1 MPFKLIKDHKWFF
14 VDKIIIY
21 ARNYDFIPFRH
32 FLLLSDYS
40 FCFILNI
47 DCVWLHRFENFPPPE
62 RAYFHISPHTWGNLT
77 CGSWALDF
85 VRWERLC
92 ARAHENTIKREQAN
106 EWASSIVVHTNN
118 EKDMTVIC
126 EGGYIASSYLL
137 MTRQFTY
144 RSLYQL
150 K

>member
-1 MPFKLIKDHKWFF
+1 MVFRGHNYNSRSQLRFYTVSTFFYWVIILSVSFWILIVFGYTVLKTFH
-14 VDKIIIY
+14 
-21 ARNYDFIPFRH
+21 H
-32 FLLLSDYS
+32 LS
-40 FCFILNI
+40 
-47 DCVWLHRFENFPPPE
+47 
-62 RAYFHISPHTWGNLT
+62 AHISIYLLILAAILT
-77 CGSWALDF
+77 CGSWALDI
-85 VRWERLC
+85 VRWERLR

-118 EKDMTVIC
+118 KKDMTVIC